1 MADADA
7 QRISPRGRDDSSFLG
22 GGAHLRPSRPR
33 TGPPKRRHPRA
44 AVESV
49 RPDAGG
55 PADGLGRT
63 AQLPVTTRRDG
74 RTEMACLPEAMSRQ
88 GFRPRSQAG
97 QIVYAEKLGL
107 APVEERPGGLRYR
120 CGNGEFALFESAGA
134 ADGDHTQMAWEVDDL
149 EETIAQLRERGVIL
163 EEYDVPGFETVNGIA
178 EVEGNYPSKGGVG
191 EKAAWF
197 KDSEGNLLAIGQA
210 VT

>member
-74 RTEMACLPEAMSRQ
+74 RTEMAVLAGSNVASRIPAQ
-88 GFRPRSQAG
+88 DHRRARSF
-97 QIVYAEKLGL
+97 YAQKLGL
-107 APVEERPGGLRYR
+107 EPVGARRYDPGMP
-120 CGNGEFALFESAGA
+120 
-134 ADGDHTQMAWEVDDL
+134 GDL
-149 EETIAQLRERGVIL
+149 GRR
-163 EEYDVPGFETVNGIA
+163 
-178 EVEGNYPSKGGVG
+178 
-191 EKAAWF
+191 
-197 KDSEGNLLAIGQA
+197 
-210 VT
+210 